1 MYDIFFISY
10 FIRCIVP
17 WKQFRQSFHSVQEI
31 STGLEAIALKSTID
45 LTCDNY
51 ISIFEFDVFVRLFQP
66 WERILRNWNLL
77 AVTHPGYCAFLTYD
91 EVKARL
97 EKFIDMPGRYN
108 TIFIWI
114 YSIILFSQ
122 T

>member
-1 MYDIFFISY
+1 MFWWSY
-10 FIRCIVP
+10 YFTFEFVRSIVP
-17 WKQFRQSFHSVQEI
+17 WKSFRQYFHSVQEI

-45 LTCDNY
+45 LTCDSH

-66 WERILRNWNLL
+66 WGRILRNWNLL

-97 EKFIDMPGRYN
+97 ERFIDMPGR
-108 TIFIWI
+108 
-114 YSIILFSQ
+114 
-122 T
+122 